1 MYLRKP
7 ITVMS
12 VLLLVFGM
20 LLPSVVTAH
29 ADTTS
34 KLKVISMKYESHGAA
49 KVVID
54 TSHLKKLTGIDC
66 VALDRDG
73 LPLATETSAVL
84 SRFATEM
91 IIFVDTK
98 PARVLCV
105 SE

>member
-1 MYLRKP
+1 MYLRKT

-12 VLLLVFGM
+12 VLILVFGM

-34 KLKVISMKYESHGAA
+34 KLKVISMKYEYGAA

-73 LPLATETSAVL
+73 LPLATETGAVL

-98 PARVLCV
+98 PAQVLQT
-105 SE
+105 